1 MTGVVVLGASGMLG
15 AAVLQEF
22 LGFDGVVVA
31 SAREAGS
38 LLESSQFEFV
48 QFDADFDSLPLA
60 FPMLVEGDYIIN
72 CIGIIKTAIDE
83 GSIESCE
90 RARRINAE
98 FPAKLATFAESRQLK
113 IIQIATDC
121 VFSGKVGHYSETSE
135 HDPADVYG
143 KTKSAGEVVSPSM
156 MHLRVSV
163 IGPEKRG
170 FTSLY
175 DWVAR
180 QPRDAKITGYT
191 NHFWNGIPAKH
202 FGILAKAIIEN
213 NLFEAGVHHVLPSDE
228 VTKAELVRLIAEH
241 SGRSDISIKDAPA
254 AAGIDRTLSTNSPD
268 FSAAL
273 WSAAGYST
281 PPSIAR
287 LVREI

>member
-1 MTGVVVLGASGMLG
+1 MKVLILGATGMLG
-15 AAVLQEF
+15 DAVTNVFSEF
-22 LGFDGVVVA
+22 
-31 SAREAGS
+31 AGQVICTS
-38 LLESSQFEFV
+38 RNQLTGLDHTVENRV
-48 QFDADFDSLPLA
+48 FDAETDALERVAGDLMA
-60 FPMLVEGDYIIN
+60 GDYIVN
-72 CIGIIKTAIDE
+72 CIGIIKTEIDE
-83 GSIESCE
+83 SSPASCD
-90 RARRINAE
+90 RARRINSE
-98 FPAKLATFAESRQLK
+98 FPAKLASFAESRHLK
-113 IIQIATDC
+113 VIQIATDC
-121 VFSGKVGHYSETSE
+121 VFSGKVGHYSESSD

-143 KTKSAGEVVSPSM
+143 QTKSLGEVVSPSM
-156 MHLRVSV
+156 MHLRVSI

-180 QPRDAKITGYT
+180 QPKDAQITGYT

-202 FGILAKAIIEN
+202 FGRLAKAIIEN

-241 SGRSDISIKDAPA
+241 SARRDISISDAPA
-254 AAGIDRTLSTNSPD
+254 AFGIDRTLSTNTPD
-268 FSAAL
+268 FSAGL
-273 WSAAGYST
+273 WRAAGYST

>member
-1 MTGVVVLGASGMLG
+1 VKVLILGATGMLG
-15 AAVLQEF
+15 AAVTKVF
-22 LGFDGVVVA
+22 
-31 SAREAGS
+31 
-38 LLESSQFEFV
+38 SQFAGQVICTSRNPLTGLEHTIENRV
-48 QFDADFDSLPLA
+48 FDADTDDLERVAGDL
-60 FPMLVEGDYIIN
+60 MDGDYIIN
-72 CIGIIKTAIDE
+72 CIGIIKTEIDE
-83 GSIESCE
+83 SSPASCD
-90 RARRINAE
+90 RARRINCE
-98 FPAKLATFAESRQLK
+98 FPAKLSAFAASRGVK
-113 IIQIATDC
+113 VIQIATDC
-121 VFSGKVGHYSETSE
+121 VFSGNDGHYSETSE

-143 KTKSAGEVVSPSM
+143 KTKSLGEVVSPSM
-156 MHLRVSV
+156 MHLRVSI

-180 QPRDAKITGYT
+180 QPQDSKITGYT

-202 FGILAKAIIEN
+202 FGKLAKAIIEN

-241 SGRSDISIKDAPA
+241 VGRTDISISDAPA
-254 AAGIDRTLSTNSPD
+254 LVGIDRTLSTNAPD
-268 FSAAL
+268 FSAGL
-273 WSAAGYST
+273 WRVAGYST

>member
-1 MTGVVVLGASGMLG
+1 VKV
-15 AAVLQEF
+15 
-22 LGFDGVVVA
+22 
-31 SAREAGS
+31 
-38 LLESSQFEFV
+38 
-48 QFDADFDSLPLA
+48 
-60 FPMLVEGDYIIN
+60 
-72 CIGIIKTAIDE
+72 
-83 GSIESCE
+83 
-90 RARRINAE
+90 
-98 FPAKLATFAESRQLK
+98 
-113 IIQIATDC
+113 IQIATDC

-143 KTKSAGEVVSPSM
+143 KTKSVGEVVSPSM
-156 MHLRVSV
+156 MHLRVSI

-180 QPRDAKITGYT
+180 QPQDSKITGYT

-202 FGILAKAIIEN
+202 FGRLAKTIIEN
-213 NLFEAGVHHVLPSDE
+213 NLFEAGVHHVLPADD

-241 SGRSDISIKDAPA
+241 SGRSDISISDAPA
-254 AAGIDRTLSTNSPD
+254 ATGIDRTLSTNTPD
-268 FSAAL
+268 FSAGL
-273 WSAAGYST
+273 WRAAGYSA

>member
-1 MTGVVVLGASGMLG
+1 MKVLILGATGMLG
-15 AAVLQEF
+15 DAVTNVFKEF
-22 LGFDGVVVA
+22 TGQVICTSRNQLRGLDRRIENRV
-31 SAREAGS
+31 
-38 LLESSQFEFV
+38 
-48 QFDADFDSLPLA
+48 FDADTGDLERVAGDLMA
-60 FPMLVEGDYIIN
+60 GDYIVN
-72 CIGIIKTAIDE
+72 CIGIIKTEIDE
-83 GSIESCE
+83 SSPASRE

-98 FPAKLATFAESRQLK
+98 FPAKLAAFAESRRVK
-113 IIQIATDC
+113 VIQIATDC

-143 KTKSAGEVVSPSM
+143 KTKSLGEVVSPSM
-156 MHLRVSV
+156 MHLRVSI

-170 FTSLY
+170 FSSLY

-180 QPRDAKITGYT
+180 QPKDSKITGYT

-202 FGILAKAIIEN
+202 FGRLAKAIIEN
-213 NLFEAGVHHVLPSDE
+213 NLFETGVHHVLPADA

-241 SGRSDISIKDAPA
+241 SGRSDISISDGPA
-254 AAGIDRTLSTNSPD
+254 ASVIDRTLSTNNPE
-268 FSAAL
+268 FSAGM
-273 WSAAGYST
+273 WRAAGYST